1 MSRRGPHFE
10 MVTFSIDPNT
20 LHDLKALSKEDG
32 LPLARFLRKLVES
45 GLEVYK
51 GQNPEKFAE
60 QSDPFELRNTDNR

>member
-1 MSRRGPHFE
+1 MTKKAHFE

-32 LPLARFLRKLVES
+32 LPLARFLRTLVES

-51 GQNPEKFAE
+51 GRNPGKFSSE
-60 QSDPFELRNTDNR
+60 GDPFEIRDTDRT